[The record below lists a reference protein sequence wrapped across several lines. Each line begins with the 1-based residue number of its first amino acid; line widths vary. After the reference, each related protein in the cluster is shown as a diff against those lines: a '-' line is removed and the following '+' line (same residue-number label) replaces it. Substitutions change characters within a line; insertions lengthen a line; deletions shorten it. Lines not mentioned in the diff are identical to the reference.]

1 MAQVVN
7 NKATKYCLYARKST
21 EEDERQALSIDSQI
35 KEMTQLAEK
44 DGLNIVEIRRESHSA
59 KESGKREVFNS
70 LIRDINSGIFD
81 GIITWNTDRI
91 SRNAS
96 DLGLVVDLI
105 DKHLLKE
112 IKTYNQAFT
121 NTPNDKFMLMILG
134 GQAKL
139 ENDNKSINVKRG
151 LKAKVGLG
159 LWVGQTPVGY
169 LNEKNVDKK
178 GYVNIDPYR
187 GPIIKEMFRK
197 IAYDNYSGRKILDW
211 LKSINYK
218 SINGKMMS
226 LGNIFRIIKNTF
238 YYGMYEYPKNSG
250 NWYQG
255 KHEPLT
261 TKKIYDLVQ
270 EKIGKDM
277 CFSQGSSYEF
287 AYSGLFKCGLC
298 DSGMVGEHKRK
309 KLKNYNI
316 LHYIYYGCSR
326 GKDRDCKNSYIREEE
341 ITKQLVEIID
351 TLKVDELGINKN
363 IEEEIERYNSFRRNV
378 LGISKE
384 ENHNDIIDTKTYAK
398 FILRDGTLEQKK
410 QLTSCIKSNFK
421 IINKKI
427 IVRN

>member
-1 MAQVVN
+1 MEQILE
-7 NKATKYCLYARKST
+7 KKPLKYCLYARKST

-35 KEMTQLAEK
+35 KEMTQIAERE
-44 DGLNIVEIRRESHSA
+44 GLNIVEIRRESHSA

-70 LIRDINSGIFD
+70 LVRDINSGIFD

-91 SRNAS
+91 SRNAG

-112 IKTYNQAFT
+112 IRTYNQVFT

-151 LKAKVGLG
+151 LKAKVGMG
-159 LWVGQTPVGY
+159 LWIGQAPVGY

-178 GYVNIDPYR
+178 GYVNVDPYR

-197 IAYDNYSGRKILDW
+197 IAYENYSGRKIYKW
-211 LKSINYK
+211 LKNTNYK
-218 SINGKMMS
+218 SINGKMIS

-238 YYGMYEYPKNSG
+238 YYGMFEYPKGSG

-261 TKKIYDLVQ
+261 TKEIYDLVQ
-270 EKIGKDM
+270 ENIGKET
-277 CFSQGSSYEF
+277 CPQLGNSYEF

-298 DSGMVGEHKRK
+298 GSGMVGENKKK
-309 KLKNYNI
+309 KLKNGKI

-326 GKDRDCKNSYIREEE
+326 GRDRNCKNGYIREEE
-341 ITKQLVEIID
+341 VTKQLIEIID
-351 TLKVDELGINKN
+351 TLKVDELGINKT
-363 IEEEIERYNSFRRNV
+363 IEEEIQRYNSFRRNV

-384 ENHNDIIDTKTYAK
+384 DNHNDIIDMKTYAK
-398 FILRDGTLEQKK
+398 FILKDGSLEQKK
-410 QLTSCIKSNFK
+410 QLVDCIKSKFIIK
-421 IINKKI
+421 DKEIIIN
-427 IVRN
+427 

>member
-309 KLKNYNI
+309 KLKNDNI